1 MFLMKKP
8 HAVAAAC
15 AALAATALF
24 VGCGGSDPQPLAATP
39 PAVVATVLADMVL
52 RNGQV
57 VTIDAKDSIQQ
68 AVAVRDGKIIY
79 VGSNAGVGEMIGAS
93 TKVIDL
99 GGRMLMPGFI
109 DAHLHSLSGGRALLL
124 CDFAYA
130 PLSHA
135 QMVTKLQSCLDATA
149 DQEPNAWL
157 EAVNWDRSATSSID
171 GDPTKALLDT
181 LKTKRPI
188 AITSSDFHGV
198 LANTRALS
206 LANITAA
213 TPDPSGGKFLRD
225 SMGRPTGIGE
235 DAAGF
240 QIKASIPPDTDADLL
255 KQGRAALAAFRAQGI
270 TSFMDA
276 AANPD
281 HGKTFKALQQSGE
294 LTARVNL
301 ALMLSAEDAAKS
313 PMLAIAA
320 ARALAN
326 SMDQGEATVAP
337 GVNARIV
344 KVFMDG
350 VVNAPADTGAM
361 LTPYFTNKGTADVP
375 NWQPGSNMGT
385 VYYPANVLK
394 PLMLSAAD
402 AGLDVHVHA
411 AGDRAVRET
420 LDAVENLR
428 VQRPQADFRPAIAH
442 AETVAVSDYPRF
454 AALNVL
460 PTMSF
465 QWAQRASYSIGETE
479 NHLGP
484 ERFSRMEPSG
494 SLRKAGARV
503 VSGSDWPIDAF
514 DTFLAL
520 KVGVTRSGDPTNP
533 NSPASLAPVFEGKIN
548 NEPGLSR
555 ADVLRSITLNGAQ
568 QLRLEKQV
576 GSIEVGKFAD
586 LIVLEKNFMT
596 ATDEEL
602 GRNKVLLTMVG
613 GKVVMAVSGMS
624 SALGASP
631 ASSASTRIVSPH
643 ASTGHAIVSGAMVGP
658 HGDGH
663 RH

>member
-1 MFLMKKP
+1 MFFIKKP
-8 HAVAAAC
+8 HAVAAA
-15 AALAATALF
+15 AALAATVLF
-24 VGCGGSDPQPLAATP
+24 VGCGGSDPLP
-39 PAVVATVLADMVL
+39 PTLVADTVL

-57 VTIDAKDSIQQ
+57 VTIDAQDSTQQ

-79 VGSNAGVGEMIGAS
+79 VGSNAGASELTGTS

-109 DAHLHSLSGGRALLL
+109 DAHLHALAGGRALLL

-135 QMVTKLQSCLDATA
+135 QIVSKLQSCLDATQ
-149 DQEPNAWL
+149 DQEPKAWL
-157 EAVNWDRSATSSID
+157 EAVNWDRSATSAID
-171 GDPTKALLDT
+171 GDPTKVLLDT
-181 LKTKRPI
+181 LKTQRPI

-198 LANTRALS
+198 LANSKALS
-206 LANITAA
+206 LANITAS

-225 SMGRPTGIGE
+225 ATGKPTGVGE

-240 QIKASIPPDTDADLL
+240 QIKASIPPDTEADLL

-294 LTARVNL
+294 LSSRVNL

-313 PMLAIAA
+313 TSLTISA
-320 ARALAN
+320 ARTLAS
-326 SMDQGEATVAP
+326 SMDQGTPVVAP
-337 GVNARIV
+337 GINARIV
-344 KVFMDG
+344 KIFMDG

-361 LTPYFTNKGTADVP
+361 LAPYFTNTGTAAAP
-375 NWQPGSNMGT
+375 NWQPGSNAGT

-394 PLMLSAAD
+394 PLMLSAAE

-411 AGDRAVRET
+411 TGDRAVRET

-428 VQRPQADFRPAIAH
+428 LQHPKADFRPAIAH
-442 AETVAVSDYPRF
+442 AETVAVTDYPRF
-454 AALNVL
+454 AALDVL

-520 KVGVTRSGDPTNP
+520 KVGVTRSGDPSNP

-555 ADVLRSITLNGAQ
+555 IDVLRAITMNAAQ
-568 QLRLEKQV
+568 LLRLEKQV

-586 LIVLEKNFMT
+586 MIVLDINFMT
-596 ATDEEL
+596 ASDDEL

-613 GKVVMAVSGMS
+613 GKVVMAINAMSFAQGAVQARMS
-624 SALGASP
+624 SRVL
-631 ASSASTRIVSPH
+631 SPH
-643 ASTGHAIVSGAMVGP
+643 ASTGHAIVSGAMAGP